1 MSRDD
6 VFLEEQLLV
15 VKRDGSSLPFQP
27 EKIRIAI
34 EKAFCAEYGLDRSMG
49 VDSIQPQLQAVYERV
64 INSVLPQLRAK
75 GGIIDIESI
84 QDVVEQQL
92 MAGGF
97 HNIARSYILYRDERK
112 RARALKTGEI
122 APKKSLTITDEDGI
136 RRLLDIGMLRNKLT
150 LACHGLEGLCCIES
164 VLEET
169 LCHLYD
175 GAKKQ
180 EVNKA
185 LIFAART
192 RIEKEPAYSHLAAR
206 VLLHDLYNEVF
217 GIDLNFT
224 SPESAQ
230 AHAQSL
236 HTSHF
241 AAYIKKGVELERLS
255 PEMLTFDLPR
265 LAKSL
270 VADRDL
276 AFHYLGLQILY
287 DRYLIGQ
294 QQRHIE
300 APQFFWMRV
309 AMGLAI
315 KEKQKEERAIEFYNI
330 LSRFLAVSSTPTLF
344 NAGTPHPQLSS
355 CYLSTIEDD
364 LDHIFKVVSDNA
376 RLSKWAGGLGNDWT
390 QVRARGA
397 MIKGTS
403 GLTQGIIPFLKVA
416 NDTAVAVNQGGKRK
430 GAVCA
435 YLETWHLDIE
445 DFLELR
451 KNTGD
456 DRRRTHDMNTANWV
470 PDLFMKR
477 VLTDGM
483 WTLFNPSETHD
494 LHDLYGHA
502 FEERYTHYE
511 HLAHEGKLRQF
522 KTLSALTLWRKMLTM
537 LFETGHPWI
546 TFKDPCNIRSPQRHA
561 GVVHSSNLCTEI
573 TLNTSAAET
582 AVCNL
587 ASINLAAHMV
597 EKNGRHQLDEILLAD
612 TVKTIMRM
620 LDNVIDINFYPTP
633 EAATSNKLHRP
644 VGLGLMAFQ
653 DALYLQR
660 ITYDSQQAV
669 DFADSSME
677 LISYHAILAS
687 TALAQ
692 ERGSYHSFPGSL
704 WDQGLLPIDTIDM
717 LEKERGMPVKMD
729 RSSRL
734 NWDPVRQAI
743 RKHGMR
749 NSNTM
754 AIAPTATIA
763 HICNVTPSIEP
774 VYSHLFSRSN
784 LSGDFTSL
792 NPYLVEDLK
801 RLQLWDQDML
811 DELKYYDGSISAID
825 RIPDEVK
832 AIYKTAF
839 EIDPK
844 WLIDCASRRQKWIDM
859 GQSLNIYVK
868 SSQGRIF
875 SQVYI
880 YAWEMGLKTT
890 YYLRTLAATQ
900 VEKSTIDVNKLGI
913 QPRWM
918 KNRSASSNIQLS
930 REGDK
935 LACSLADSECESC
948 Q

>member
-1 MSRDD
+1 MSRDN
-6 VFLEEQLLV
+6 VFLEEQLWV
-15 VKRDGSSLPFQP
+15 IKRDSSRVPFQP
-27 EKIRIAI
+27 EKIQIAI
-34 EKAFCAEYGLDRSMG
+34 EKAFCAEYGLDRSLG
-49 VDSIQPQLQAVYERV
+49 ADSIQPQLQVVFDRV
-64 INSVLPQLRAK
+64 LNNVLPQLRAK
-75 GGIIDIESI
+75 NGVIDIESI

-92 MAGGF
+92 MSSGF

-112 RARALKTGEI
+112 RARALKSGEI
-122 APKKSLTITDEDGI
+122 APQKSLTVTDEDGI
-136 RRLLDIGMLRNKLT
+136 RRLLDISFLRQKLQQ
-150 LACHGLEGLCCIES
+150 ACYQLENCCVES

-175 GAKKQ
+175 GAKKN

-185 LIFAART
+185 LIYAARS
-192 RIEKEPAYSHLAAR
+192 RIEKEPAYSYLAAR
-206 VLLHDLYNEVF
+206 LLLQDLYHEAF
-217 GIDLNFT
+217 GEDFT
-224 SPESAQ
+224 AFSSDSPKKLTQKLYSA
-230 AHAQSL
+230 
-236 HTSHF
+236 HF
-241 AAYIKKGVELERLS
+241 ANYIKKGVELERLA
-255 PEMLTFDLPR
+255 PVMLEYDLSK
-265 LAKSL
+265 LAESL
-270 VADRDL
+270 VAERDL
-276 AFHYLGLQILY
+276 SFQYLGLQILS
-287 DRYLIGQ
+287 DRYLINH

-309 AMGLAI
+309 AMGLALHE
-315 KEKQKEERAIEFYNI
+315 KEKELRAIEFYHI

-344 NAGTPHPQLSS
+344 NAGTIHPQLSS
-355 CYLSTIEDD
+355 CYLSTIADD

-390 QVRARGA
+390 PVRARGA
-397 MIKGTS
+397 IIKGTS

-477 VLTDGM
+477 VQTDGM
-483 WTLFNPSETHD
+483 WTLFNPCETDD
-494 LHDLYGHA
+494 LHDLYGKA
-502 FEERYTHYE
+502 FEERYIQYE
-511 HLAHEGKLRQF
+511 KMAQEGKLRQF
-522 KTLSALTLWRKMLTM
+522 KTISALALWRKMLTM

-546 TFKDPCNIRSPQRHA
+546 TFKDPCNIRSPQNHC
-561 GVVHSSNLCTEI
+561 GIIHSSNLCTEI
-573 TLNTSAAET
+573 TLNTSEVET

-587 ASINLAAHMV
+587 ASVNLVRHMV
-597 EKNGRHQLDEILLAD
+597 EKDGTWQLDETLLAS
-612 TVKTIMRM
+612 TVATTMRM

-633 EAATSNKLHRP
+633 EAAVANKLHRP

-653 DALYLQR
+653 DALYLQK
-660 ITYDSQQAV
+660 TPYDSLEAV
-669 DFADSSME
+669 EFADSSME
-677 LISYHAILAS
+677 LISYYAILAS
-687 TALAQ
+687 TSLAA
-692 ERGSYHSFPGSL
+692 ERGRYSSFEGSL
-704 WDQGLLPIDTIDM
+704 WDKGIFPIDTIDI
-717 LEKERGMPVKMD
+717 LEKERGLPIKMD
-729 RSSRL
+729 RNARL
-734 NWDPVRQAI
+734 DWTPVRRAV
-743 RKHGMR
+743 KMHGMR

-763 HICNVTPSIEP
+763 HICGVSPSIEP
-774 VYSHLFSRSN
+774 TYSNLFSRSN

-792 NPYLVEDLK
+792 NPYLVEELK
-801 RLQLWDQDML
+801 KLKLWDQDLL
-811 DELKYYDGSISAID
+811 DELKYYDGSVATID
-825 RIPDEVK
+825 RVPDFIK
-832 AIYKTAF
+832 SLYKTAF

-859 GQSLNIYVK
+859 SQSLNLYLK
-868 SSQGRIF
+868 SSQGRMF
-875 SQVYI
+875 SLVYQ

-900 VEKSTIDVNKLGI
+900 VEKSTLDVNKLGI

-918 KNRSASSNIQLS
+918 KSRSASSNIQVN
-930 REGDK
+930 REEEK
-935 LACSLADSECESC
+935 VSCSLADSECESC